1 MRESLMKTIEGARL
15 MNGKVAMITGAA
27 SGIGKACAEIFSHQG
42 CKLILVDINDE
53 GLKRVGQEIT
63 QGGGEAVIIHGDVTR
78 EKDLDRIFQL
88 GETYQ
93 GGMDILINNAGG
105 GLPTEFFS
113 IPAHEWDQII
123 RLNLTSIFLMSQRA
137 ALIFRR
143 KGKGVIVN
151 IASQAGRSV
160 SPTAGC
166 HYTASKAG
174 VLGFTRHAATI
185 LAPFN
190 IRVNAVCPG
199 ITNSERIVK
208 RLHEQGRMEEAGRS
222 IPLGR
227 IGDVYDIAG
236 SWLFLASDLS
246 DYITGVSLDVNGGSL
261 MM

>member
-1 MRESLMKTIEGARL
+1 MMK
-15 MNGKVAMITGAA
+15 GKVAMITGAA

-42 CKLILVDINDE
+42 CKLILVDINEE
-53 GLKRVGQEIT
+53 GINQVCQEIIT
-63 QGGGEAVIIHGDVTR
+63 AGGEAVCVKGDVTQ
-78 EKDLDRIFQL
+78 EKDLDLIFQL

-93 GGMDILINNAGG
+93 GGMDVLINNAGG
-105 GLPTEFFS
+105 GLATDFFS
-113 IPAHEWDQII
+113 IHIEEWNRILG
-123 RLNLTSIFLMSQRA
+123 LNLTSIFLMSQRA
-137 ALIFRR
+137 AFIFRK
-143 KGKGVIVN
+143 KGKGVIIN

-199 ITNSERIVK
+199 IINTERIVK
-208 RLHEQGRMEEAGRS
+208 RLREQGRLEEVGRS

-236 SWLFLASDLS
+236 SCLFLASDLS
-246 DYITGVSLDVNGGSL
+246 DYITGASLDVNGGSL